1 MQLMNQLQKA
11 LCPFA
16 HMSLSLMFK
25 PGFGERFAVQS
36 RVTLQASMCFVATEF
51 VVVVEVHTATR
62 SNLHPAGC
70 EDDQSLS
77 KYEFVVTSGSP
88 VAADRGGC
96 CCCPHSSGR
105 GRSPRPLPYP
115 VFVSSVGPTIL
126 NKIEAALTNQN
137 LSVDVVDQC
146 LICLKEEWMK

>member
-1 MQLMNQLQKA
+1 MGSSNISQDSVH
-11 LCPFA
+11 FA
-16 HMSLSLMFK
+16 
-25 PGFGERFAVQS
+25 
-36 RVTLQASMCFVATEF
+36 ATEF
-51 VVVVEVHTATR
+51 AVVVEVHTATR

-70 EDDQSLS
+70 EDDLSLS

-96 CCCPHSSGR
+96 CCWCHRSSGQ
-105 GRSPRPLPYP
+105 GGAPRPLPHP
-115 VFVSSVGPTIL
+115 VFIPAVGPTIL